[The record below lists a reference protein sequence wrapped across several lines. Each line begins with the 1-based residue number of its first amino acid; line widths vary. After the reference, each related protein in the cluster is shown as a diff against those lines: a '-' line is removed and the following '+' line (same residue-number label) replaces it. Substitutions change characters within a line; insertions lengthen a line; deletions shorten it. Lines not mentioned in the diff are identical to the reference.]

1 MKAKKSL
8 GQHFLK
14 SKSALQ
20 AMVSGIDINNT
31 IVEIGPGTG
40 NLTEYILDT
49 GAKVIAIETD
59 DRVIPVLERRFPEEI
74 KAGRLNI
81 IKADVLET
89 DFSEIV
95 DRSYEVIANI
105 PYYISGAIFRHVFSS
120 KKLADSVTLLIQ
132 KEVAN
137 RIVSKDSKES
147 ILSIS
152 IKAYGEPEYIKTV
165 PAKDFSPAP
174 KVDSAIL
181 SVNNITR
188 ALFDDNNV
196 KEDDFFFVLKKGFGQ
211 KRKTLVNNL
220 KNDFA
225 KEDILDFINKNN
237 LSETVRPEEIG
248 VENWIKLTKEL
259 F

>member
-49 GAKVIAIETD
+49 GANMIAIETD